1 MSDAT
6 KIHSLF
12 SKGYKQAA
20 FSKKSNALFFAHL
33 WEEAGYEVGMLK
45 STGPTLESP
54 KKSVL
59 HAYYVIAKKKGTTFK
74 PKTANEDF
82 IYRAI
87 KKLT

>member
-20 FSKKSNALFFAHL
+20 FTKKANAEFFAHL
-33 WEEAGYEVGMLK
+33 WEEAGYEVGFIK
-45 STGPTLESP
+45 SSGPTMEDP

-59 HAYYVIAKKKGTTFK
+59 HAYYVIAKK
-74 PKTANEDF
+74 PKSAKEDLVNKAIRKF
-82 IYRAI
+82 I
-87 KKLT
+87 